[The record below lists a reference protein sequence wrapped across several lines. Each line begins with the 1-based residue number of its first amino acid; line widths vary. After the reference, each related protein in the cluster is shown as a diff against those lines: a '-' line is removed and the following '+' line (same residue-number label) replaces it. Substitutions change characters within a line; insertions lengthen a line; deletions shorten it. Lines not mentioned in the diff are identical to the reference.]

1 MLSLNSVELVASS
14 PITVA
19 DHQIAAWFHAH
30 LTQPLVNVM
39 LAFSDPGSPR
49 WIATI
54 TLVVA
59 LFCALRRRW
68 YGLFALLLA
77 VPGGMLLNSVIKEL
91 VHRHRPYSESP
102 FVDLSDYS
110 FPSGH
115 AMAATLLYGL
125 LALFALVVLRKRLW
139 RGLAVLGAS
148 LVIMLV
154 GLSRIALGA
163 HYLTDVLAAIA
174 SGAVWIWLCY
184 IVVNII
190 RRRRSRSER
199 RTTAGVQSSAS
210 DIAAF

>member
-1 MLSLNSVELVASS
+1 VLSLNSVELVASS

-19 DHQIAAWFHAH
+19 DHQIAAWFHEH
-30 LTQPLVNVM
+30 LTQPLINVM
-39 LAFSDPGSPR
+39 LAFSDPGSPM

-59 LFCALRRRW
+59 LFCALRRHW

-91 VHRHRPYSESP
+91 VHRHRPYSERP
-102 FVDLSDYS
+102 LVDLSDYS

-115 AMAATLLYGL
+115 VMAATLLYGL

-139 RGLAVLGAS
+139 RGLALLGAA

-174 SGAVWIWLCY
+174 TGVVWIWLCD
-184 IVVNII
+184 IVVKII

-199 RTTAGVQSSAS
+199 QTR
-210 DIAAF
+210 

>member
-1 MLSLNSVELVASS
+1 MLYLNSVELIASS

-19 DHQIAAWFHAH
+19 DHQIVAWFHAH

-39 LAFSDPGSPR
+39 LAFSDPGSPI

-54 TLVVA
+54 TLVVG

-77 VPGGMLLNSVIKEL
+77 VPGGMFLDSVIKEL

-125 LALFALVVLRKRLW
+125 LALFALIVLRKRLW
-139 RGLAVLGAS
+139 RGLAVLGAA

-174 SGAVWIWLCY
+174 SGWIWLCY

-199 RTTAGVQSSAS
+199 QTTAGVQSSAS